1 MALSASPPGA
11 EPLTTR
17 QSHVL
22 RLPGSHG
29 GLSTLLSEQL
39 PTTSVHREM
48 MADVEPPANG
58 AAKSNANMAHGGA
71 GCDEKAKHPRDASCW
86 RKRRPLVSPKKTWRA
101 ERPRSE
107 RSYVVGARD
116 TWCGVI
122 PSPCLT
128 HLLGTEGSV
137 VRTLRGAVG
146 CNNRYLQLL
155 QVTVIR
161 LQLVYSLVYRLR
173 YTSSVTHSFQHTLI
187 PTSCRAEV
195 CRPMPL
201 PSFRSGVDLSGP
213 PRFYLV
219 RDDRGRV
226 VGYVQGAGGQARR
239 VTATRA
245 RHRRRQG
252 LRRPVARV

>member
-71 GCDEKAKHPRDASCW
+71 GCDEKAKHET
-86 RKRRPLVSPKKTWRA
+86 RPVGQKGKTWSA
-101 ERPRSE
+101 ERPPSE

-116 TWCGVI
+116 TWRGVI

-161 LQLVYSLVYRLR
+161 LQLVHSLVYRLR

-201 PSFRSGVDLSGP
+201 PSFRSHP
-213 PRFYLV
+213 P
-219 RDDRGRV
+219 
-226 VGYVQGAGGQARR
+226 GA
-239 VTATRA
+239 
-245 RHRRRQG
+245 
-252 LRRPVARV
+252 LC